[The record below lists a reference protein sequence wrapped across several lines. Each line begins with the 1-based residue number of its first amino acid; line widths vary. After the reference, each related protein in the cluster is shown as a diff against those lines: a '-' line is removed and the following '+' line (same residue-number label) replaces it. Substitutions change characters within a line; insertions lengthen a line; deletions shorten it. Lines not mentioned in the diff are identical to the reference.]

1 MTKATLIFNAQLLDE
16 TMDTP
21 GAILVVEDSIRAI
34 FQGYFTSQETAS
46 TLAHSVLSEDGRDN
60 DCKLELYDAK
70 GLTVTPSFIDMH
82 VHMRY
87 PGQTQKEDLQSGLH
101 AAAAG
106 GFGTVVAMP
115 NTNPVVSSMEM
126 ALQIESE
133 AAAIGLTNLFQTV
146 SITKDF
152 AGSDTS
158 QLDEIDRHYIPVISE
173 DGKDVVSSAVMLE
186 GMKKAAEKGLIVS
199 CHCED
204 LALGAQAKPFRQ
216 NALNIMKAI
225 GLSAW
230 GTSDENYNPDEVETA
245 AIEQIDL
252 NLTKA
257 NDLLRLAEDTAT
269 ARNILLAKQAGCHIH
284 ICHASTCNVID
295 QIYNAKL
302 DMQNEELAGEGFV
315 ITAEATP
322 HHIALAGT
330 EEPLIR
336 ALVNPPLRDEEDR
349 EMLIEALRDGT
360 IDVISTDHAPHTMED
375 KAEGSPGFTGLE
387 TAYAICNTVLVKQN
401 NFASQKLS
409 QLMSANPARILGLT
423 KGLLKSGYTA
433 DLTLVDPE
441 EEWVVDSRMFCSKG
455 KATPFEG
462 KELTGKVKG
471 LFIAGR
477 KVFER

>member
-1 MTKATLIFNAQLLDE
+1 MTKATLIFNARLLDE
-16 TMDTP
+16 SMDTP
-21 GAILVVEDSIRAI
+21 GAILIIDSDIRAV

-46 TLAHSVLSEDGRDN
+46 VLAHSVLAEDGRELDS
-60 DCKLELYDAK
+60 KLELYDAR

-115 NTNPVVSSMEM
+115 NTTPVVSSMDQ

-133 AAAIGLTNLFQTV
+133 AAALGLTNLFQTV
-146 SITKDF
+146 SISKNF
-152 AGSDTS
+152 EGKDTS
-158 QLDEIDRHYIPVISE
+158 HLDELDRHYIPVISE
-173 DGKDVVSSAVMLE
+173 DGRDVISSAVMLE

-230 GTSDENYNPDEVETA
+230 GTTDENYNPDEVEQA
-245 AIEQIDL
+245 AVEQIDM
-252 NLTKA
+252 NLTQA
-257 NDLLRLAEDTAT
+257 NQLLRLAEDAAT
-269 ARNILLAKQAGCHIH
+269 ARNIMLAKEAGCHIH
-284 ICHASTCNVID
+284 IAHASTKYVLE
-295 QIYNAKL
+295 QIYNAKYDKL
-302 DMQNEELAGEGFV
+302 NDDTLPEGFE

-349 EMLIEALRDGT
+349 ELLIESLRDGT

-375 KAEGSPGFTGLE
+375 KAAGSPGFTGLE
-387 TAYAICNTVLVKQN
+387 TAYAVCNTVLVKQN
-401 NFASQKLS
+401 DFTPQKLS

-441 EEWVVDSRMFCSKG
+441 EDWIVDSRLFCSKG

-462 KELTGKVKG
+462 KELTGKVKA
-471 LFIAGR
+471 LFLGGR

>member
-1 MTKATLIFNAQLLDE
+1 MTKATLIFNARLLDE

-46 TLAHSVLSEDGRDN
+46 VLAHSVLAEDGRDN

-401 NFASQKLS
+401 NFAPQKLS

-471 LFIAGR
+471 LFLAGR

>member
-1 MTKATLIFNAQLLDE
+1 MTKATLIFNARLLDE

-46 TLAHSVLSEDGRDN
+46 VLAHSVLAEDGRDN

-401 NFASQKLS
+401 NFTPQKLS

>member
-1 MTKATLIFNAQLLDE
+1 MTKATLIFNARLLDE
-16 TMDTP
+16 SMDTP
-21 GAILVVEDSIRAI
+21 GALLIVDQDIRAV

-46 TLAHSVLSEDGRDN
+46 VLAHSVLAEDGREQ
-60 DCKLELYDAK
+60 DCKLELYDAR
-70 GLTVTPSFIDMH
+70 GLTVTPAFIDMH

-115 NTNPVVSSMEM
+115 NTNPVVSSMDQ

-133 AAAIGLTNLFQTV
+133 AAAVGLTNLFQTV

-152 AGSDTS
+152 EGKDTS
-158 QLDEIDRHYIPVISE
+158 QLDELDRHYIPVISE
-173 DGKDVVSSAVMLE
+173 DGRDVISSAVMLE
-186 GMKKAAEKGLIVS
+186 GMKKAAERGIIVS

-204 LALGAQAKPFRQ
+204 LSLGEKAKPYRK
-216 NALNIMKAI
+216 NALEIMKAI
-225 GLSAW
+225 GLSSW
-230 GTSDENYNPDEVETA
+230 GTCEEGYNPDDVEQA
-245 AIEQIDL
+245 AIEQIEM
-252 NLTKA
+252 NLSKA

-269 ARNILLAKQAGCHIH
+269 ARNIMLAKQAGCHIH
-284 ICHASTCNVID
+284 IAHASTKDVLE
-295 QIYNAKL
+295 QIYNAKY
-302 DMQNEELAGEGFV
+302 DKNNGEEYAPGFD

-336 ALVNPPLRDEEDR
+336 ALVNPPLRSEEDR
-349 EMLIEALRDGT
+349 QLLIECLRDGT

-375 KAEGSPGFTGLE
+375 KAAGSPGFTGLE
-387 TAYAICNTVLVKQN
+387 TSYAICNTVLVKEN
-401 NFASQKLS
+401 NFTPQKLS

-423 KGLLKSGYTA
+423 KGLLKSGYNA

-441 EEWVVDSRMFCSKG
+441 EDWIVDSRVFCSKG

-462 KELTGKVKG
+462 KELTGKVKA

>member
-1 MTKATLIFNAQLLDE
+1 MTKATLIFNARLLDE

-46 TLAHSVLSEDGRDN
+46 VLAHSVLAEDGRDN

-257 NDLLRLAEDTAT
+257 NDLLRLAE
-269 ARNILLAKQAGCHIH
+269 
-284 ICHASTCNVID
+284 
-295 QIYNAKL
+295 
-302 DMQNEELAGEGFV
+302 E
-315 ITAEATP
+315 
-322 HHIALAGT
+322 
-330 EEPLIR
+330 
-336 ALVNPPLRDEEDR
+336 
-349 EMLIEALRDGT
+349 
-360 IDVISTDHAPHTMED
+360 
-375 KAEGSPGFTGLE
+375 
-387 TAYAICNTVLVKQN
+387 
-401 NFASQKLS
+401 
-409 QLMSANPARILGLT
+409 PARSRIRPENFEAVGKMTELSDGSLRGLI
-423 KGLLKSGYTA
+423 
-433 DLTLVDPE
+433 
-441 EEWVVDSRMFCSKG
+441 
-455 KATPFEG
+455 
-462 KELTGKVKG
+462 
-471 LFIAGR
+471 FI
-477 KVFER
+477 

>member
-1 MTKATLIFNAQLLDE
+1 MTKATLIFNARLLDE

-21 GAILVVEDSIRAI
+21 GAILIVEDSIRAV

-173 DGKDVVSSAVMLE
+173 DGKDVISSAVMLE
-186 GMKKAAEKGLIVS
+186 GMKKAAAKGLIVS

-302 DMQNEELAGEGFV
+302 DMQNEELTGEGFV

-401 NFASQKLS
+401 NFAPQKLS

-471 LFIAGR
+471 LFLAGR

>member
-1 MTKATLIFNAQLLDE
+1 MTKATLIFNARLLDE
-16 TMDTP
+16 SMDTP
-21 GAILVVEDSIRAI
+21 GALLIIDNDIRAV

-46 TLAHSVLSEDGRDN
+46 VLAHSVLAEDGREQ
-60 DCKLELYDAK
+60 DCKLELYDAR
-70 GLTVTPSFIDMH
+70 GLTVTPAFIDMH

-106 GFGTVVAMP
+106 GYGTVVAMP
-115 NTNPVVSSMEM
+115 NTKPVVSSMEQ

-133 AAAIGLTNLFQTV
+133 AAAIGLTNLFQVV
-146 SITKDF
+146 SISKDF
-152 AGSDTS
+152 EGKDTS
-158 QLDEIDRHYIPVISE
+158 HLDELDRHYIPVISE
-173 DGKDVVSSAVMLE
+173 DGRDVISSSVMLE

-204 LALGAQAKPFRQ
+204 LALSEQAKPFRQ
-216 NALNIMKAI
+216 NALHIMKAI
-225 GLSAW
+225 GLNAW
-230 GTSDENYNPDEVETA
+230 GSSEENYNPDDVEQA

-257 NDLLRLAEDTAT
+257 NELLRLAEDTAT

-284 ICHASTCNVID
+284 IAHASTKNVLE
-295 QIYNAKL
+295 QIYNAKYDKANDDSL
-302 DMQNEELAGEGFV
+302 PDGFV

-322 HHIALAGT
+322 HHLALVGT

-336 ALVNPPLRDEEDR
+336 ALVNPPLRADEDR
-349 EMLIEALRDGT
+349 ELLIECLRDGT

-375 KAEGSPGFTGLE
+375 KEAGSPGFTGLE

-401 NFASQKLS
+401 NFAPQKLS

-423 KGLLKSGYTA
+423 KGLLKTGYSA
-433 DLTLVDPE
+433 DLTLVDPDE
-441 EEWVVDSRMFCSKG
+441 DWIVDSRMFCSKG

-462 KELTGKVKG
+462 HELTGKVKG
-471 LFIAGR
+471 LFLNGR

>member
-1 MTKATLIFNAQLLDE
+1 MTKATLIFNARLLDE
-16 TMDTP
+16 SMDTP
-21 GAILVVEDSIRAI
+21 GALLIVDSDIRAV

-46 TLAHSVLSEDGRDN
+46 TLAHSVLAEDGRDN
-60 DCKLELYDAK
+60 DCKLELYDAR
-70 GLTVTPSFIDMH
+70 GLTVTPAFIDMH

-106 GFGTVVAMP
+106 GYGTVVAMP
-115 NTNPVVSSMEM
+115 NTSPVVSSMEM

-152 AGSDTS
+152 EGTDTTH
-158 QLDEIDRHYIPVISE
+158 LEEIDRHYIPVITE
-173 DGKDVVSSAVMLE
+173 DGHDVLSTAIMLE
-186 GMKKAAEKGLIVS
+186 GMKKAAERGLIVS

-204 LALGAQAKPFRQ
+204 PTLADKARPYRK
-216 NALNIMKAI
+216 NALEIMKAI

-230 GTSDENYNPDEVETA
+230 GTSEEGFNPDDVEQA
-245 AIEQIDL
+245 AVEQIDM

-269 ARNILLAKQAGCHIH
+269 ARNIMLAKQAGCHIH
-284 ICHASTCNVID
+284 IAHASTKDVFE
-295 QIYNAKL
+295 QIYNAKYDKANDDTL
-302 DMQNEELAGEGFV
+302 PEGFS

-336 ALVNPPLRDEEDR
+336 ALVNPPLRADDDCD
-349 EMLIEALRDGT
+349 MLIEALRDGT
-360 IDVISTDHAPHTMED
+360 IDVIATDHAPHTMED
-375 KAEGSPGFTGLE
+375 KAAGSPGFTGLE
-387 TAYAICNTVLVKQN
+387 TAYAVCNTVLVKHN
-401 NFASQKLS
+401 DFAPQKLS

-441 EEWVVDSRMFCSKG
+441 EEWGVDSRLFCSKG

-471 LFIAGR
+471 LFLAGR

>member
-1 MTKATLIFNAQLLDE
+1 MTKATLIFNARLLDE
-16 TMDTP
+16 SMDTP
-21 GAILVVEDSIRAI
+21 GALLIIDSDIRAV

-46 TLAHSVLSEDGRDN
+46 ILAHSVLAEDGREL
-60 DCKLELYDAK
+60 DCKLELYDAH

-115 NTNPVVSSMEM
+115 NTKPVVSSMDQ

-133 AAAIGLTNLFQTV
+133 AAAVGLTNLFQTV

-158 QLDEIDRHYIPVISE
+158 HLDELDRHYIPVISE
-173 DGKDVVSSAVMLE
+173 DGRDVISSAVMLE
-186 GMKKAAEKGLIVS
+186 GMKKAAERGIIVS

-204 LALGAQAKPFRQ
+204 LTLGEKAKPFRQ

-230 GTSDENYNPDEVETA
+230 GTTEEGYNPDDVEEA
-245 AIEQIDL
+245 AVEQIDM
-252 NLTKA
+252 NLGQA
-257 NDLLRLAEDTAT
+257 NDLLRLAEDVAT
-269 ARNILLAKQAGCHIH
+269 ERNIMLAKEAGCHIH
-284 ICHASTCNVID
+284 ICHASTKNVFE
-295 QIYNAKL
+295 QIYNAKYDKANDDTL
-302 DMQNEELAGEGFV
+302 PEGFV

-336 ALVNPPLRDEEDR
+336 ALVNPPLRSEEDR
-349 EMLIEALRDGT
+349 QMLIECLRDGT

-375 KAEGSPGFTGLE
+375 KAGGSPGFTGLE
-387 TAYAICNTVLVKQN
+387 TAYAVCNTVLVKEN
-401 NFASQKLS
+401 DFTPQKLS

-423 KGLLKSGYTA
+423 KGLLKTGYTA

-441 EEWVVDSRMFCSKG
+441 EDWLVDSRLFCSKG

-462 KELTGKVKG
+462 KELTGKVHA
-471 LFIAGR
+471 LFLSGR

>member
-1 MTKATLIFNAQLLDE
+1 MTKATLIFNARLLDE
-16 TMDTP
+16 SMDTP
-21 GAILVVEDSIRAI
+21 GALLIIDSDIRAV

-46 TLAHSVLSEDGRDN
+46 VLAHSVLAEDGREQ
-60 DCKLELYDAK
+60 DCKLELYDAR
-70 GLTVTPSFIDMH
+70 GLTVTPAFIDMH

-106 GFGTVVAMP
+106 GYGTVVAMP
-115 NTNPVVSSMEM
+115 NTKPVVSSMEQ

-133 AAAIGLTNLFQTV
+133 AAAIGLTNLFQVV
-146 SITKDF
+146 SISKDF
-152 AGSDTS
+152 EGKDTS
-158 QLDEIDRHYIPVISE
+158 HLDELDRHYIPVISE
-173 DGKDVVSSAVMLE
+173 DGRDVISSSVMLE

-204 LALGAQAKPFRQ
+204 LALGEQAKPFRQ

-225 GLSAW
+225 GLNAW
-230 GTSDENYNPDEVETA
+230 GSSEENYNPDDVEQA

-257 NDLLRLAEDTAT
+257 NELLRLAEDTAT

-284 ICHASTCNVID
+284 IAHASTKNVLE
-295 QIYNAKL
+295 QIYNAKYDKANDDSL
-302 DMQNEELAGEGFV
+302 PDGFV

-322 HHIALAGT
+322 HHLALVGT

-336 ALVNPPLRDEEDR
+336 ALVNPPLRADEDR
-349 EMLIEALRDGT
+349 ELLIECLRDGT

-375 KAEGSPGFTGLE
+375 KEAGSPGFTGLE

-401 NFASQKLS
+401 NFAPQKLS

-423 KGLLKSGYTA
+423 KGLLKTGYSA
-433 DLTLVDPE
+433 DLTLVDPDE
-441 EEWVVDSRMFCSKG
+441 DWIVDSRMFCSKG

-462 KELTGKVKG
+462 HELTGKVKG
-471 LFIAGR
+471 LFLNGR